1 MLKSLKTHRL
11 ASKEI
16 KMENWDPLEIQ
27 GSATSEI
34 VAASKKREIKNILKS
49 YVGFFDP
56 FCELIQNAM
65 DAVDLRANN
74 SKKPQEF
81 EKKISIEINLKN
93 NTLSVTDNGVGFSEA
108 QFKTFLSPSISFK
121 NSKTSRGNKG
131 VGATYLAYGF
141 NNLEIE
147 TRNASFHAHIR
158 ILNGRSWVDDEE
170 ASVARPTVNSVA
182 KDTVTASNLEYGSC
196 FTLKFEGDVRPK
208 DLGWIGATTAEQW
221 RYLLLIKTPL
231 GQISQPGKSI
241 DLKFDLKVIDNN
253 GIETSLD
260 SVPCEYVF
268 PHSVVKACVRV
279 TDISTA
285 QNALIS
291 QGKDASKLPP
301 KFKKLNGVYEFWT
314 PAQLLAMASNAA
326 DKELIEQYGVWAYG
340 FFCYSAVQVLDRF
353 SDEVAKLRKG
363 QRILKGGLQLAT
375 NEMPQGELITIPLT
389 SNIGYQKQAHIVV
402 HLSNADPDLG
412 RKGFQPELQ
421 KLSERLSVSIVNRLK
436 GWRGQLLKDSGPGTL
451 HQEELNVD
459 DWINSQKEHE
469 AQRPIN
475 LKNPNFF
482 VPINEI
488 SISAEPKSEQDVV
501 ALFNQLLAGGVI
513 RGIRVMASSSHK
525 QYDGLYRYHL
535 AAPLENHMYN
545 EDTNPLGIDE
555 TTTDVGFQSKPYVLE
570 FKHGFD
576 SLITDFDNGE
586 KSETSIKLV
595 IVWDLQTRYKEQYD
609 VVPLLHPDNIHLRQ
623 FHGVTHELHDQHSG
637 QKRMDV
643 IVLSEMISYLN
654 DAPLEIDNQYKKYM
668 Q

>member
-1 MLKSLKTHRL
+1 
-11 ASKEI
+11 
-16 KMENWDPLEIQ
+16 MENWDPLEIQ

-65 DAVDLRANN
+65 DAVDLRASN

-81 EKKISIEINLKN
+81 DKKISIEINLKT

-147 TRNASFHAHIR
+147 TRNSTFDAHIR

-182 KDTVTASNLEYGSC
+182 KETATAGNLEHGSR

-208 DLGWIGATTAEQW
+208 DLGWIGANTAEQW

-231 GQISQPGKSI
+231 GQISQPGKSV
-241 DLKFDLKVIDNN
+241 DLKFDLKVIDYN
-253 GIETSLD
+253 GVETSLD

-268 PHSVVKACVRV
+268 PHSVLKACVRV
-279 TDISTA
+279 EDITSA
-285 QNALIS
+285 QNSLLS

-314 PAQLLAMASNAA
+314 PAQLLVMASNAA

-421 KLSERLSVSIVNRLK
+421 KLSERLSVTIVNRLK

-535 AAPLENHMYN
+535 TAPLENHMFDEN
-545 EDTNPLGIDE
+545 TNPLGIDE

-595 IVWDLQTRYKEQYD
+595 IVWDLQTRFREQYD